1 MHPFFKSCPSVAR
14 RKRLPKGSEL
24 RNLMEARSPES
35 GEIIIALGICEKG
48 PIIALTHLGRVL
60 CFQVEDE
67 KICEEDFEIC
77 EFEANRPAQP
87 VSKWLGKVPTD
98 NFLEGAQGR
107 MTTEQNVAPVIR
119 KMKDTLKMSVDEYSD
134 EDFGGANREELFKEL
149 GISDDEESWV
159 LQDVESDESVLEDEW
174 VRLFFRVNLV
184 EDYVERRKRELAQ
197 EAEEIFLTAHYRFNI
212 IRNHC

>member
-24 RNLMEARSPES
+24 RNLMEVRSPES

-77 EFEANRPAQP
+77 EFEANRPVPP

-98 NFLEGAQGR
+98 IFLAGAQGR
-107 MTTEQNVAPVIR
+107 MTTAQNTAPVIR
-119 KMKDTLKMSVDEYSD
+119 KMKDTLKMSADEYSD
-134 EDFGGANREELFKEL
+134 EDFGGANRKALFQEL
-149 GISDDEESWV
+149 GISDDEETWV

-174 VRLFFRVNLV
+174 VKLFFRVNLV
-184 EDYVERRKRELAQ
+184 ESYVERRKRELAE
-197 EAEEIFLTAHYRFNI
+197 EAEEIFLTTHYRFNI
-212 IRNHC
+212 ISNYC

>member
-1 MHPFFKSCPSVAR
+1 MHPFFKRCPSVAR

-24 RNLMEARSPES
+24 RNLMEVRSLES

-77 EFEANRPAQP
+77 EFEAYRPVLP

-98 NFLEGAQGR
+98 NFLGGAQGR
-107 MTTEQNVAPVIR
+107 MTTVQNAAPVIR
-119 KMKDTLKMSVDEYSD
+119 KMKDTLKMSADEYSD
-134 EDFGGANREELFKEL
+134 EDFGGADRDQLFKEL

-184 EDYVERRKRELAQ
+184 QNYVERRKKELAE
-197 EAEEIFLTAHYRFNI
+197 EAQKIFLDTHYRFNLVS
-212 IRNHC
+212 N